1 MVFRML
7 FAVFVTFGAFIGDAA
22 AYDKAE
28 YEWCYNNLPR
38 FYDEN
43 FQACVDR
50 NCDRISNKKITQ
62 KRACYRRCTGDVVE
76 ACKAQRATDKAS
88 PAVKQA
94 ASAPVPGAAHAEQG
108 ITTSSPSLQS
118 IASRPAET
126 EAAPEQV
133 PAEGKREDGF
143 LSRMWRGF
151 GGGAEPAQASAP
163 QDAPGEGEGEGKRKG
178 FLAQL
183 ADSFGEGAGNL
194 NADYKWCRDNSGGY
208 FQDLMNDCTRG
219 CMAGPSASGSR
230 RQACIRTCKVN
241 SVDACIAR
249 RDGK

>member
-1 MVFRML
+1 MAFRIL
-7 FAVFVTFGAFIGDAA
+7 FAAFVTFGAFIGGAA

-38 FYDEN
+38 YYDEN

-62 KRACYRRCTGDVVE
+62 KRACYRRCTGDVVA
-76 ACKAQRATDKAS
+76 ACKTQRATAKAS
-88 PAVKQA
+88 PAATQA
-94 ASAPVPGAAHAEQG
+94 ASAPVRGAPTVKQG
-108 ITTSSPSLQS
+108 STADPSLQDP
-118 IASRPAET
+118 AGRPAGTET
-126 EAAPEQV
+126 VPEPI
-133 PAEGKREDGF
+133 PAEGKRGDGF
-143 LSRMWRGF
+143 LSRMWRGL
-151 GGGAEPAQASAP
+151 GGGAEPEQVSTPQAAP
-163 QDAPGEGEGEGKRKG
+163 DELEKERKRKG

-208 FQDLMNDCTRG
+208 FQDIMNDCTRG

>member
-7 FAVFVTFGAFIGDAA
+7 FTTFVTLGAFVGAAA

-43 FQACVDR
+43 FQTCVDR

-76 ACKAQRATDKAS
+76 ACKTQRATAKES
-88 PAVKQA
+88 PVATQA
-94 ASAPVPGAAHAEQG
+94 ASAPVRGAPTVEQG
-108 ITTSSPSLQS
+108 ITADPSPQDL
-118 IASRPAET
+118 AGRPAGTET
-126 EAAPEQV
+126 VPEPV
-133 PAEGKREDGF
+133 PA
-143 LSRMWRGF
+143 
-151 GGGAEPAQASAP
+151 
-163 QDAPGEGEGEGKRKG
+163 EGKRKG

-208 FQDLMNDCTRG
+208 FQDIMNDCTRG